1 MLELLA
7 TGYPSI
13 DTILPVSHCP
23 SANDT
28 GLLGALPEDISPT
41 YGGCGANVAVGLSR
55 LGYRVG
61 LATLLGADEEGAA
74 YLAHLQAEG
83 VDTRDVKRVAGA
95 RSSRNWLMVAPDGE
109 YQNFYYPGASAA
121 DWQGKIE
128 FAAMADSRYALLTAG
143 PLHYCCAFASAAR
156 THDIPLI
163 WQLKTSSS
171 AYPDD
176 VLDTFWKQSFI
187 VMMNAGEAVWLCERL
202 GVASPRDLLRGATYI
217 VIVTRGAAGAE
228 LYFDG
233 SSQARIP
240 SFPLP
245 ETYAVGAGDA
255 FTAGFLDGIL
265 HGVDWVECARRG
277 VTLASFAL
285 SQRGAQSGLPNRA
298 TFQKK
303 HQQYWGPS

>member
-1 MLELLA
+1 MLEVLA

-28 GLLGALPEDISPT
+28 GLLGALPEDIAQT

-74 YLAHLQAEG
+74 YLAHLRDEG
-83 VDTRDVKRVAGA
+83 VDTRDVQRVAGA

-121 DWQGKIE
+121 DWQGEIE
-128 FAAMADSRYALLTAG
+128 FAGMADTRYALLTAG
-143 PLHYCCAFASAAR
+143 PLHYCRAFAAAALAYEV
-156 THDIPLI
+156 PLI
-163 WQLKTSSS
+163 WQLKATF
-171 AYPDD
+171 ATYPNDD
-176 VLDTFWKQSFI
+176 LAAFWNQAPI
-187 VMMNAGEAVWLCERL
+187 VMMNAGEAVWLCKKL
-202 GVASPRDLLRGATYI
+202 GLASPRDLLRGAARV

-228 LYFDG
+228 LYFDDG
-233 SSQARIP
+233 EAHIP
-240 SFPLP
+240 SFPLS

-255 FTAGFLDGIL
+255 FTAGFLDGFL
-265 HGVDWVECARRG
+265 HGAGWVECARRG
-277 VTLASFAL
+277 ITLASFAL

-298 TFQKK
+298 TFEEK
-303 HQQYWGPS
+303 HQEFWSTS